1 VKNRYS
7 LRNTFVA
14 NSQNPEL
21 QNTNKSKPKIKK
33 YKHNPKVEYLKH
45 LGPVLWNYI
54 CYHMISRE
62 TINQIKKTL
71 AFVHDLPH
79 SQNIGRKQTSR
90 YTIL

>member
-1 VKNRYS
+1 
-7 LRNTFVA
+7 
-14 NSQNPEL
+14 
-21 QNTNKSKPKIKK
+21 
-33 YKHNPKVEYLKH
+33 
-45 LGPVLWNYI
+45 
-54 CYHMISRE
+54 MISRE